1 MVSTGCPMV
10 ENGAFNGKWAKKKEK
25 WLRGE
30 KKKRDRETDSD
41 CEQSEEIYEQEI
53 KQRDTM
59 LMSDYVYINT
69 VI

>member
-1 MVSTGCPMV
+1 M
-10 ENGAFNGKWAKKKEK
+10 GKKNEK